1 VPPGPTRRGFSGRN
15 TVVAI
20 TRHRVMALGIL
31 ALAAVGPAVVHSK
44 IPLHRKFELYQL
56 HKSVGDTILV
66 AAGSDLM
73 TAAPGPG
80 TGGLP

>member
-1 VPPGPTRRGFSGRN
+1 MPPGPVHRGSSGRH

-20 TRHRVMALGIL
+20 TLHRVMALGIL
-31 ALAAVGPAVVHSK
+31 ALAAIGPAVVHSK

-56 HKSVGDTILV
+56 HKSIGVTILV
-66 AAGSDLM
+66 AAGSGL
-73 TAAPGPG
+73 TIGAPGPR